1 MLKAFTNMKKLLALL
16 LLFGIVGCSESEA
29 ERCVDV
35 NFQKIF
41 FEINNWSLDFSKSDF
56 NLSIHNLSLIN
67 VKALDK
73 EYITKE
79 YASYNGES
87 IFDTEE
93 EMIKSMKK
101 EYPLGDV
108 NMYYYQDDSHYDS
121 RNKLHSLLRDKELYG
136 QEMSPWSEYINGY
149 IDYHFKFYKVEERI
163 NTLDIGFY
171 NISSSRPLRDANF
184 LRSLQL

>member
-1 MLKAFTNMKKLLALL
+1 MKKLLALL

-29 ERCVDV
+29 DRCVDA

-41 FEINNWSLDFSKSDF
+41 FEINNWSLAFPETDF

-73 EYITKE
+73 EFITKE
-79 YASYNGES
+79 YASYSGES

-108 NMYYYQDDSHYDS
+108 NMYYYQMDDYYDV
-121 RNKLHSLLRDKELYG
+121 RNKLHSLLRDKEEIVE
-136 QEMSPWSEYINGY
+136 EMVKQTSPWSEYIDGY

-163 NTLDIGFY
+163 NAEAYRICNAQGIY
-171 NISSSRPLRDANF
+171 
-184 LRSLQL
+184 